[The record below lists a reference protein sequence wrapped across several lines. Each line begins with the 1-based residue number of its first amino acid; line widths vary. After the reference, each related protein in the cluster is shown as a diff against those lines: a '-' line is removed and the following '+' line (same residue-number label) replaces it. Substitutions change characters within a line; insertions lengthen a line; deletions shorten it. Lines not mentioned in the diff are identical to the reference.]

1 MAFVIGE
8 ACVDHMDQTCV
19 TVCPVD
25 CIAYEAGVD
34 RKLHIDPDAC
44 IDCGSCEQVC
54 PNSAIRAG
62 AELPAAWADYAWID
76 AAWFRDP
83 AAARE
88 VLAEVLAGQAA

>member
-8 ACVDHMDQTCV
+8 PCVDHMDQSCI

-25 CIAYEAGVD
+25 CISYQQGVD
-34 RKLHIDPDAC
+34 RKLYIDPDNC

-54 PNSAIRAG
+54 PNTAIRPADN
-62 AELPAAWADYAWID
+62 LPAAWAEYAWID

-83 AAARE
+83 DVARD
-88 VLAEVLAGQAA
+88 VLAEVLAGKAA